1 MGLFKKK
8 IKKSEE
14 INLTYQENNLI
25 DDSEVV
31 KEEPIVEEK
40 EIPNEEMIQTIKT
53 KYNNIIKKNSRVTH
67 DYYICKILSRVG
79 IKDLDFNIQVISLDK
94 HINKIKRDCFYLSH
108 FIDNL
113 NVGYLTSKEEIKK
126 YYVQVQETEDFQVG
140 LLNQL
145 NEINN
150 NSYSYLRMSTVAVCL
165 NKTNEELEEL
175 YNNIA
180 LELEGSKS
188 FNEAS
193 EYIYY
198 NSGTFIDSM
207 VSLIVHYV
215 KMSKIEAQ
223 IEVFTWNYFLPS
235 DVVLT
240 LDYNE
245 WIDLY
250 NKVKFAMKKITKYN
264 EEKYH
269 KLHEIVSQFESKY
282 AILMMNFDRKNGK

>member
-8 IKKSEE
+8 IKKHEE
-14 INLTYQENNLI
+14 INITFNENNINDDYQE
-25 DDSEVV
+25 S
-31 KEEPIVEEK
+31 KEEKVEEK
-40 EIPNEEMIQTIKT
+40 IIPNEEMIQTIKS
-53 KYNNIIKKNSRVTH
+53 KYNNISRKNTRVIH

-94 HINKIKRDCFYLSH
+94 HINKIKRECFYISH

-113 NVGYLTSKEEIKK
+113 NVGYSPSSEELKK
-126 YYVQVQETEDFQVG
+126 YYEQVKDAEDFQIG

-150 NSYSYLRMSTVAVCL
+150 NSYSYLRMSTVTVCL

-180 LELEGSKS
+180 NELEGFKS
-188 FNEAS
+188 FDEAS
-193 EYIYY
+193 EFIYY

-207 VSLIVHYV
+207 IGLLVHYV
-215 KMSKIEAQ
+215 EMSKINPQ
-223 IEVFTWNYFLPS
+223 IETFTWNYFLPS
-235 DVVLT
+235 DVVIS

-245 WIDLY
+245 WIELY
-250 NKVKFAMKKITKYN
+250 NKVKFAMKKIIKYDEN
-264 EEKYH
+264 KYQ
-269 KLHEIVSQFESKY
+269 KLHEIVAQFESKY

>member
-8 IKKSEE
+8 IKKHEQ
-14 INLTYQENNLI
+14 INMTFSDININ
-25 DDSEVV
+25 DDYH
-31 KEEPIVEEK
+31 EPKIETK
-40 EIPNEEMIQTIKT
+40 EISKEEMIHDIKS
-53 KYNNIIKKNSRVTH
+53 KYDNIIKKNNRVVH

-94 HINKIKRDCFYLSH
+94 HINKLKRDCFYLSH

-113 NVGYLTSKEEIKK
+113 KVGYNPNIDEVKK
-126 YYVQVQETEDFQVG
+126 YYNQVKEAEDFQIG

-150 NSYSYLRMSTVAVCL
+150 NSYGYLRISTVTVCL

-175 YNNIA
+175 YNNISK
-180 LELEGSKS
+180 ELEGFKS
-188 FNEAS
+188 FEEAS

-198 NSGTFIDSM
+198 NSGTFIDS
-207 VSLIVHYV
+207 LINLIIQYV
-215 KMSKIEAQ
+215 KMSKVNNQ
-223 IEVFTWNYFLPS
+223 IETFTWNYFLPS
-235 DVVLT
+235 DVVIS

-245 WIDLY
+245 WIELY
-250 NKVKFAMKKITKYN
+250 NKIKFAMKKIIRYDEKKYQ
-264 EEKYH
+264 

-282 AILMMNFDRKNGK
+282 AILMMHYDGKNGK